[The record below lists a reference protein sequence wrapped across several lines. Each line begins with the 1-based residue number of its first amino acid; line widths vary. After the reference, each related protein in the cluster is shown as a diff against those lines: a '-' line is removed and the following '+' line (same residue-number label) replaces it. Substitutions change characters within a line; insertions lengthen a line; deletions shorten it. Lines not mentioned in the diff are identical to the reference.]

1 MASAS
6 LAAASDGG
14 AAATDAEVDVA
25 VCGRDEDGTDMLW

>member
-14 AAATDAEVDVA
+14 AAATDAEVEVP
-25 VCGRDEDGTDMLW
+25 VCGRDENCTDML